1 MISDPFGPVGG
12 PNVTT
17 ANFWRWQYARP
28 PEVHTP
34 GPDVARMVAPVLA
47 AGADRR
53 RQNQQH
59 LKRTTGFPG
68 GNAELGHQVLW
79 ALREKYSPTV
89 ARVAAHLAAIT
100 GAYNFQGNRRL
111 AFWCR
116 VSDRTVR
123 RARAELE
130 RDGLISSY
138 LLLPG
143 DMVLGQKAPVT
154 RPQVVRDVAKLQRL
168 ARVRGAFREPRNTKK
183 ERREP
188 SAAEVPAPD
197 ATPTPEHFEA
207 LARRNPELS
216 AHFLIMA
223 EAARK
228 KRDPKP
234 VKPPPNAAP
243 LMSKEEIDAVEAGFP
258 DAVAT
263 ELDRQERELCRQL
276 GVRWKPPDDN

>member
-1 MISDPFGPVGG
+1 MISGQEISDPFGPVGG

-17 ANFWRWQYARP
+17 ANFWRWKYARP

-34 GPDVARMVAPVLA
+34 GPDVARMVAPLLA

-53 RQNQQH
+53 HKNQQD
-59 LKRTTGFPG
+59 LKRMTGFPG

-79 ALREKYSPTV
+79 ALRQKYSTTT

-100 GAYNFQGNRRL
+100 GAYNFQGNRRI
-111 AFWCR
+111 AFWCGI
-116 VSDRTVR
+116 SDRTVR

-130 RDGLISSY
+130 RDGLIASY

-154 RPQVVRDVAKLQRL
+154 RPQVVRDVAALQRL

-183 ERREP
+183 RREP
-188 SAAEVPAPD
+188 SAAEVPAPS
-197 ATPTPEHFEA
+197 ATPPTAEMFEA
-207 LARRNPELS
+207 LAQRNPELS
-216 AHFLIMA
+216 AHFLVMA

-228 KRDPKP
+228 KR
-234 VKPPPNAAP
+234 PPPTQVPPHAP
-243 LMSKEEIDAVEAGFP
+243 PMTKEQIDAHEEEILRA
-258 DAVAT
+258 
-263 ELDRQERELCRQL
+263 ERELFRKL
-276 GVRWKPPDDN
+276 GLNYKPPDPN